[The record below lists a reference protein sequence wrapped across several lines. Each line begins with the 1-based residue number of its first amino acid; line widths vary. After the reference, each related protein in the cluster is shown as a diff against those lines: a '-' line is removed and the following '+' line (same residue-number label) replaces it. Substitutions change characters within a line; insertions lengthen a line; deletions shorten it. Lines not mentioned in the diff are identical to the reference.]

1 VSVPTGVR
9 RGSRHARDDGQAP
22 ARLRTNALAIGAYVV
37 AGVALF
43 AVFYRLARTVTVESD
58 QANVILM
65 AQDMLHGNLVLHGW
79 HASDVSFYTTELPQY
94 ALIEAVIGVRE
105 AVTHVAATMSY
116 TLAVLLAVLLA
127 RGGVSGRRA
136 LIRTLIVAGI
146 MLPIMSNGG
155 TLIGTM
161 GHLGTSV
168 PLLVIWV
175 LLDRGGRRWWV
186 PPLVSVLLAWVLV
199 ADKLTL
205 VAGVG
210 PVAVVGVVSVLWG
223 LGRREVRWFE
233 LSLAAAAG
241 VAVVLAEAAE
251 AVLRALGGYVL
262 APLGMHLLP
271 LDQMGSGM
279 AAALRQVCDLFGAN
293 FWDLHGAE
301 YWFGLLH
308 VVSLALLIGAVL
320 IASLSLV
327 MPGLGGR
334 VTLTDQVLVV
344 ACVALVCAYG
354 LTTASTAGP
363 HEMAPIVPFGAA
375 LTGRVLVTRTA
386 AREHR
391 VPVREA
397 ALAGWV
403 AGSLVLAGYLGG
415 LAYAA
420 DQPVALPKFAPLAS
434 WLSAH
439 HLSGG
444 LGGYWVASVVT
455 LDSGGRVP
463 VRALQPGT
471 LAPYWWMSK
480 DTWYDPASSQANFLI
495 IDTEPGFTTGWTR
508 HEIDAAFGKPERV
521 YHTEGTITVLVWN
534 HNLLKDL
541 PGSASS

>member
-1 VSVPTGVR
+1 VV
-9 RGSRHARDDGQAP
+9 A
-22 ARLRTNALAIGAYVV
+22 AYVV
-37 AGVALF
+37 AGAALF
-43 AVFYRLARTVTVESD
+43 AVFFRVAKTVVVESD

-65 AQDMLHGNLVLHGW
+65 GQDMLHGNLVLHGW
-79 HASDVSFYTTELPQY
+79 HASDVSFYTTEVPQY
-94 ALIEAVIGVRE
+94 ALIEAFLGVRE

-127 RGGVSGRRA
+127 RGGVTGRRA
-136 LIRTLIVAGI
+136 LIRALVAAGI
-146 MLPIMSNGG
+146 MLPILNNGG
-155 TLIGTM
+155 TLIGTV

-175 LLDRGGRRWWV
+175 VLDRGGRRWWV
-186 PPLVSVLLAWVLV
+186 PPVVSVLLAWVLV

-205 VAGVG
+205 VVGVA

-223 LGRREVRWFE
+223 LGRRQIRWFE
-233 LSLAAAAG
+233 LALAAAAG
-241 VAVVLAEAAE
+241 VAVALAEAAE

-279 AAALRQVCDLFGAN
+279 VSALRQVCDLFGAN
-293 FWDLHGAE
+293 FWDLHGAQF
-301 YWFGLLH
+301 WFSLLH
-308 VVSLALLIGAVL
+308 LVSLALLIVAVL
-320 IASLSLV
+320 IAGLSLAT
-327 MPGLGGR
+327 PGFGER
-334 VTLTDQVLVV
+334 VTLTDQALVV

-375 LTGRVLVTRTA
+375 LAARVLVTRPAT
-386 AREHR
+386 REHR
-391 VPVREA
+391 VSQRNV

-415 LAYAA
+415 LGYAA
-420 DQPVALPKFAPLAS
+420 GQPAAQPKFAPLAS

-455 LDSGGRVP
+455 IDSGGRVP
-463 VRALQPGT
+463 VRALQPDV
-471 LAPYWWMSK
+471 LAPRWWMSK
-480 DTWYDPASSQANFLI
+480 DSWYDPASAQANFLI
-495 IDTEPGFTTGWTR
+495 IDTEPGFATGWTQQQ
-508 HEIDAAFGKPERV
+508 IDAKFGKPTRV

-541 PGSASS
+541 SS